1 MVFSALCHLCTRSI
15 LDVAVLLLVLVLL
28 PGIPPHVTY
37 RSYEIDDPRPLEGR
51 LEPNDILDASER
63 ILDGKIVGPES
74 VASKSDDEIF
84 VSLHGG
90 KILRIW
96 GKQFDHFKIITSIG
110 PGCDGPW
117 QEKICGRPLGLRFAP
132 DGRLLVADAYLGLF
146 SVDVET
152 GEKERL
158 FDPLEEIDG
167 VAPKLLDDLDIDSEG
182 NIYWSDAS
190 ISADLSDGIIEM
202 LSDPSGRLIK
212 FDPKTKKN
220 TVLMKNIHFA
230 NGVQLSPDHDF
241 VLVCETFQKRVWR
254 YWLQGPKAGASEIFV
269 DRLPGMPDNLRNR
282 NEGGYYV
289 SLVAVKSPEAFDELK
304 FLTKLPWLRKLLLRF
319 VNLAKMVFD
328 TVSKIYPNKFT
339 EDISFKIFNLEPIAQ
354 HMASNKTI
362 VVELDAEGNI
372 DGSMQGNSGRLRFI
386 SQTNKIGDNI
396 FFGSPYN
403 KYLGRLYVGVPS
415 LEVEGKG
422 VRMVEKDEE
431 KEPEGKKEDEAEEK
445 EVESKMEEQK
455 KEADENEVEKSVKA
469 AEGTKLESR
478 EETVA
483 ESIPEKEPVR
493 VEEEQL
499 TPKEAEVSSA
509 KEAEEAKKEETTAEP
524 SMQEKEPIKETVS
537 EKGKEKAEQ
546 DSVKKEEL

>member
-445 EVESKMEEQK
+445 EGESKMEEQK
-455 KEADENEVEKSVKA
+455 KEADENEEEKSVKA

-493 VEEEQL
+493 VEEEQP

-509 KEAEEAKKEETTAEP
+509 KEAEEVKKEETTAEP

>member
-117 QEKICGRPLGLRFAP
+117 QEKICGRPLGLRFSP

-455 KEADENEVEKSVKA
+455 KEADENEEEKSVKA

-493 VEEEQL
+493 VEEEQP

>member
-1 MVFSALCHLCTRSI
+1 MVFSALCCRCCRSL

-37 RSYEIDDPRPLEGR
+37 KSYEMDDPRPLEGP
-51 LEPNDILDASER
+51 LEPNDILDAGER

-96 GKQFDHFKIITSIG
+96 GKRFDHFKIITSIG

-158 FDPLEEIDG
+158 FDPSEEIDG
-167 VAPKLLDDLDIDSEG
+167 VAPKLPDDLDIDSEG

-190 ISADLSDGIIEM
+190 TNADLSDGIIEM

-220 TVLMKNIHFA
+220 TVLMKNLHFA

-254 YWLQGPKAGASEIFV
+254 YWLQGPKAGISEIFV

-304 FLTKLPWLRKLLLRF
+304 FLTKLPWLRKLLLRL
-319 VNLAKMVFD
+319 VNFAKMLFD

-339 EDISFKIFNLEPIAQ
+339 EDVSFRIFNLEPIAQ
-354 HMASNKTI
+354 HLASNKTI

-372 DGSMQGNSGRLRFI
+372 DGSLQGNSGRIRFI

-396 FFGSPYN
+396 FFSSPYN

-422 VRMVEKDEE
+422 VRMVEEEGEDEE
-431 KEPEGKKEDEAEEK
+431 EQGEKVEEAEEK
-445 EVESKMEEQK
+445 EGESKGEEQK
-455 KEADENEVEKSVKA
+455 KEEEEEEEKSIEP
-469 AEGTKLESR
+469 AEETKSESR
-478 EETVA
+478 EEAAA
-483 ESIPEKEPVR
+483 ESAPEKEPLP

-499 TPKEAEVSSA
+499 TPKEAEASSA
-509 KEAEEAKKEETTAEP
+509 KEDEKAKEEGVTAEP
-524 SMQEKEPIKETVS
+524 SVQVLEKE
-537 EKGKEKAEQ
+537 KEKAQQE
-546 DSVKKEEL
+546 SVKKDEL

>member
-445 EVESKMEEQK
+445 EGESKMEEQK
-455 KEADENEVEKSVKA
+455 KEADENEEEKSVKA

-499 TPKEAEVSSA
+499 TLKEAEVSSA

>member
-445 EVESKMEEQK
+445 EGESKMEEQK
-455 KEADENEVEKSVKA
+455 KEADENEEEKSVKA

-493 VEEEQL
+493 VEEEQP

-546 DSVKKEEL
+546 DPVKKEEL

>member
-445 EVESKMEEQK
+445 EGESKMEEQK
-455 KEADENEVEKSVKA
+455 KEADENEEEKSVKA

-493 VEEEQL
+493 VEEEQP

>member
-254 YWLQGPKAGASEIFV
+254 YWLQGPKAGVSEIFV

-445 EVESKMEEQK
+445 EGESKMEEQK
-455 KEADENEVEKSVKA
+455 KEADENEEEKSVKA

-493 VEEEQL
+493 VEEEQP

>member
-403 KYLGRLYVGVPS
+403 KYLGRL
-415 LEVEGKG
+415 
-422 VRMVEKDEE
+422 
-431 KEPEGKKEDEAEEK
+431 
-445 EVESKMEEQK
+445 
-455 KEADENEVEKSVKA
+455 
-469 AEGTKLESR
+469 

-493 VEEEQL
+493 VEEEQP

>member
-455 KEADENEVEKSVKA
+455 KEADENEEEKSVKA

-493 VEEEQL
+493 VEEEQP

-524 SMQEKEPIKETVS
+524 SIQEKEPIKETVS

-546 DSVKKEEL
+546 DSLKKEEL

>member
-1 MVFSALCHLCTRSI
+1 MVFSALCHRFCRSL

-51 LEPNDILDASER
+51 LEPNDILDAGER

-96 GKQFDHFKIITSIG
+96 GKRFDHFKIITSIG

-167 VAPKLLDDLDIDSEG
+167 APPKLLDDLDIDSEG

-190 ISADLSDGIIEM
+190 INADLSDGIIEM
-202 LSDPSGRLIK
+202 LSDPSGRLVK

-220 TVLMKNIHFA
+220 TVLMKNLHFA

-254 YWLQGPKAGASEIFV
+254 YWLQGPKAGTSEIFV

-282 NEGGYYV
+282 NEGGYYI

-304 FLTKLPWLRKLLLRF
+304 FLTKLPWLRKLLLRL
-319 VNLAKMVFD
+319 VNVAKMVFD
-328 TVSKIYPNKFT
+328 AVSKIYPNKFT
-339 EDISFKIFNLEPIAQ
+339 EDVSFRIFNLEPIAQ

-362 VVELDAEGNI
+362 IVELDAEGNI

-386 SQTNKIGDNI
+386 SQTNRIGDNI

-422 VRMVEKDEE
+422 VRMVEEEDGE
-431 KEPEGKKEDEAEEK
+431 KEREKVEEAEEREGETK
-445 EVESKMEEQK
+445 KEEQK
-455 KEADENEVEKSVKA
+455 KAHEEEEEKSAKPV
-469 AEGTKLESR
+469 EETELEPR
-478 EETVA
+478 EEPAA
-483 ESIPEKEPVR
+483 ESIPEKESVPA
-493 VEEEQL
+493 EEDQ
-499 TPKEAEVSSA
+499 PAAREAEASSA
-509 KEAEEAKKEETTAEP
+509 KEEEIPAEP
-524 SMQEKEPIKETVS
+524 SLHAKEPVKDKVL
-537 EKGKEKAEQ
+537 EKGKEKAKQ
-546 DSVKKEEL
+546 DSDKKDEL